1 MDNNIP
7 AVVASALEKAEKLL
21 RSTGVQY
28 QIRYPDGKLHGNMQQ
43 MMLQFPEKESKRRRK
58 LKHAYG
64 TLTQYIKEYLKEDV
78 PVGTVIS
85 IPISHFGFGA
95 IQSTAS
101 ARAGQLWGNGNYTS
115 CRNRI
120 TNSIELMRNG

>member
-7 AVVASALEKAEKLL
+7 AVMSSVLEKAEKLL

-28 QIRYPDGKLHGNMQQ
+28 QIRYPDGTLHGNMQQ
-43 MMLQFPEKESKRRRK
+43 MALPFPEKEKKRRRK
-58 LKHAYG
+58 LKYAYG
-64 TLTQYIKEYLKEDV
+64 TLSQHIKEYFKGDV
-78 PVGTVIS
+78 PVGTVVS
-85 IPISHFGFGA
+85 IPISHFGFDA